1 MHTKEYTQ
9 LPDGKTENQIDHFC
23 ISRKFRRSLED
34 VRAVRGADV
43 GTDHHMVLGKFR
55 LHLKRHRNFCGEKRK
70 KFQVSVL
77 QGNKK
82 DEFVLELKNRFQALQ
97 DISEDTD
104 IETQWR
110 SVRDAI
116 VTNCENVL
124 GVKKQSNKEWISQ
137 KSIDFI
143 KERKENKEDIYASR
157 TRSQMEVAQKAYRDT
172 AKKAK
177 KSIKSDKEE
186 FTNNLAKKA
195 EVAAA
200 DGHMRTLYQTTKML
214 TGKFGRAEV
223 PVEDKNGKVV
233 FGEEEQKTRWM
244 EHFLTDQHLQTLL
257 LYFQQ
262 GMISQTW
269 WIHLAGKR

>member
-1 MHTKEYTQ
+1 M
-9 LPDGKTENQIDHFC
+9 
-23 ISRKFRRSLED
+23 
-34 VRAVRGADV
+34 
-43 GTDHHMVLGKFR
+43 
-55 LHLKRHRNFCGEKRK
+55 
-70 KFQVSVL
+70 
-77 QGNKK
+77 
-82 DEFVLELKNRFQALQ
+82 
-97 DISEDTD
+97 
-104 IETQWR
+104 
-110 SVRDAI
+110 RDAF
-116 VTNCENVL
+116 VTNSENVL

-157 TRSQMEVAQKAYRDT
+157 TRSQREVAQKAYRDT
-172 AKKAK
+172 AKKVK

-195 EVAAA
+195 EMAAA

-223 PVEDKNGKVV
+223 PVKDKNGKVV